1 MFNIVKH
8 QLQTSV
14 RYIAA
19 RQRNVC
25 YFLYAIAEIDFFDC
39 I

>member
-1 MFNIVKH
+1 MFNIVIY
-8 QLQTSV
+8 QLQRSV

-25 YFLYAIAEIDFFDC
+25 YFLCEIADNDFINC